1 MPAVSQQQRKFI
13 FATKGAAWAKR
24 HHFDN
29 PGKLPKRVPATAKQ
43 KGAIARLTGGR
54 AAR

>member
-1 MPAVSQQQRKFI
+1 MPAVSQQQRRWA

-29 PGKLPKRVPATAKQ
+29 PGTLPLRRKKRTNAN
-43 KGAIARLTGGR
+43 R
-54 AAR
+54 